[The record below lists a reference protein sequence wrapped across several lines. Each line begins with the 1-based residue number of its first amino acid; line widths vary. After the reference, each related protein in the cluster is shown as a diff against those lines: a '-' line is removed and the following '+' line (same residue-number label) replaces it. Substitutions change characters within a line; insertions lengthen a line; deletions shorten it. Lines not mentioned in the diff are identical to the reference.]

1 MVALTADRNTPE
13 AIGDLR
19 EGAVGASTLIYA
31 GAIVMRNAAGFL
43 IRGATATGS
52 IAVGRAEQRV
62 DNSGGAQGAQTVRYK
77 VGTFRFNNS
86 TAADAITF
94 ADIGRACWLVDD
106 DQVARTSGTN
116 TRSRAGIVEMVDAQG
131 VWVRFDEALTR
142 VATTTAA

>member
-1 MVALTADRNTPE
+1 MVALTEDRNTPE

-19 EGAVGASTLIYA
+19 EGAVGASALIFA
-31 GAIVMRNAAGFL
+31 GSIVMRNAAGFL

-62 DNSGGAQGAQTVRYK
+62 DNSAGANGAATLRYK
-77 VGTFRFNNS
+77 AGTFRFANS
-86 TAADAITF
+86 ASADAITF
-94 ADIGRACWLVDD
+94 ADIGKACWIVDD
-106 DQVARTSGTN
+106 QTVARTSGAN